1 MNLEQLNPIDFFL
14 AAYFFQLENLLNQEQ
29 NALGKVKFQ
38 SEEANTDEYFKAFV
52 AEIIAKNNSIS
63 MLEIENI
70 IINNNRFA
78 IKQLQ
83 GFKVIE
89 VILPN
94 ELSIEQKQEL
104 AKGKDGIYTN
114 PDILI
119 KIENG
124 ENVYFQTI
132 ELKSTKLNA
141 IPGSSIQQV
150 KPYEWVIFIK
160 RKQKIEIT
168 TGFYINSITEKLP
181 FPDRSPRP
189 QVAFN
194 TLSTW
199 NQTNRI
205 IENENLIYNIDK
217 ESEATKIQLLN
228 SWQDFL
234 TDEWLNIIKSEE
246 AKKNEKWFN
255 NAIRLFAI
263 KFLDYTQNLEEEEL
277 NDLYENLKKLTN
289 K

>member
-14 AAYFFQLENLLNQEQ
+14 AAYFFQLENLLNQEKKGL
-29 NALGKVKFQ
+29 AKVKFQ

-52 AEIIAKNNSIS
+52 ADIITKNNSIS
-63 MLEIENI
+63 TLEIENV
-70 IINNNRFA
+70 IINNNRFE
-78 IKQLQ
+78 IKELQ
-83 GFKVIE
+83 EFKIIE

-94 ELSIEQKQEL
+94 ELSIEQKQQS
-104 AKGKDGIYTN
+104 AKEKDGIYTN

-124 ENVYFQTI
+124 ENIYFQTI
-132 ELKSTKLNA
+132 ELKSTKVNA
-141 IPGSSIQQV
+141 ISGSSIQQV

-160 RKQKIEIT
+160 RNQKIEIT

-194 TLSTW
+194 TLSKW

-217 ESEATKIQLLN
+217 ESEATKIKLLN
-228 SWQDFL
+228 SWQNFL
-234 TDEWLNIIKSEE
+234 TDEWLDIIKSENVN
-246 AKKNEKWFN
+246 KNEKWFN
-255 NAIRLFAI
+255 NAIRLFAM
-263 KFLDYTQNLEEEEL
+263 KFLDYTETLDEKEL
-277 NDLYENLKKLTN
+277 NDLYERLKKLTQ
-289 K
+289 

>member
-14 AAYFFQLENLLNQEQ
+14 AAYFFQLENLLNQEKKGL
-29 NALGKVKFQ
+29 AKVKFQ

-52 AEIIAKNNSIS
+52 ADIITKNNSIS
-63 MLEIENI
+63 TLEIENV
-70 IINNNRFA
+70 IINNNRFE
-78 IKQLQ
+78 IKELQ
-83 GFKVIE
+83 EFKIIE

-94 ELSIEQKQEL
+94 ELSIEQKQQS
-104 AKGKDGIYTN
+104 AKEKDGIYTN

-124 ENVYFQTI
+124 ENIYFQTI
-132 ELKSTKLNA
+132 ELKSTKVNA
-141 IPGSSIQQV
+141 ISGSSIQQV

-160 RKQKIEIT
+160 RNQKIEIT

-194 TLSTW
+194 TLSKW

-217 ESEATKIQLLN
+217 ESEATKIKLLN
-228 SWQDFL
+228 SWQDSL
-234 TDEWLNIIKSEE
+234 TDEWLDVIKSENVN
-246 AKKNEKWFN
+246 KNEKWFN
-255 NAIRLFAI
+255 NAIRLFAM
-263 KFLDYTQNLEEEEL
+263 KFLDYTETLDEKEL
-277 NDLYENLKKLTN
+277 NDLYERLKKLTQ
-289 K
+289 

>member
-1 MNLEQLNPIDFFL
+1 MNIEQLEPIDFFL

-29 NALGKVKFQ
+29 KGLAKVKFQ

-52 AEIIAKNNSIS
+52 ADIITKNNSIS
-63 MLEIENI
+63 TLEIENI
-70 IINNNRFA
+70 IINKHRFE
-78 IKQLQ
+78 IKDLQ
-83 GFKVIE
+83 GFKITE

-94 ELSIEQKQEL
+94 ELSTEQKLQL
-104 AKGKDGIYTN
+104 AKEKEGIYTN

-119 KIENG
+119 KIEDG

-132 ELKSTKLNA
+132 ELKSTKVNA

-160 RKQKIEIT
+160 RNQKIEIT

-194 TLSTW
+194 TLSIW

-205 IENENLIYNIDK
+205 VENENLIYNINK
-217 ESEATKIQLLN
+217 ESEATKIKLLN
-228 SWQDFL
+228 NWQDFL
-234 TDEWLNIIKSEE
+234 TDEWLDIIQSENVN
-246 AKKNEKWFN
+246 KNEKWFN
-255 NAIRLFAI
+255 NAIRLFAM
-263 KFLDYTQNLEEEEL
+263 KFLDYTETLNEKEL
-277 NDLYENLKKLTN
+277 NDLHQKLKNLIK
-289 K
+289 

>member
-14 AAYFFQLENLLNQEQ
+14 AAYFFQLENLLNQEKKGL
-29 NALGKVKFQ
+29 AKVKFQ

-52 AEIIAKNNSIS
+52 ANIITKNNSIS
-63 MLEIENI
+63 TLEIENV
-70 IINNNRFA
+70 IINNNRFE
-78 IKQLQ
+78 IKELQ
-83 GFKVIE
+83 EFKIIE

-94 ELSIEQKQEL
+94 ELSIEQKQRL
-104 AKGKDGIYTN
+104 AKEKDGIYTN

-132 ELKSTKLNA
+132 ELKSTKVNA

-160 RKQKIEIT
+160 RNQKIEIT

-194 TLSTW
+194 TLSKW

-217 ESEATKIQLLN
+217 ESEATKIKLLN
-228 SWQDFL
+228 SWQNFL
-234 TDEWLNIIKSEE
+234 TDEWLDIIKSENVN
-246 AKKNEKWFN
+246 KNEKWFN
-255 NAIRLFAI
+255 NAIRLFAM
-263 KFLDYTQNLEEEEL
+263 KFLDYTETLDEKEL
-277 NDLYENLKKLTN
+277 NDLYERLKKLTQ
-289 K
+289 

>member
-14 AAYFFQLENLLNQEQ
+14 AAYFFQLENLLNQEKKGL
-29 NALGKVKFQ
+29 AKVKFQ

-52 AEIIAKNNSIS
+52 ADIITKNNSIS
-63 MLEIENI
+63 TLEIENV
-70 IINNNRFA
+70 IINNNRFE
-78 IKQLQ
+78 IKELQ
-83 GFKVIE
+83 EFKIIE

-94 ELSIEQKQEL
+94 ELSIEQKQQS
-104 AKGKDGIYTN
+104 AKEKDGIYTN

-124 ENVYFQTI
+124 ENIYFQTI
-132 ELKSTKLNA
+132 ELKSTKVNA
-141 IPGSSIQQV
+141 ISGSSIQQV

-160 RKQKIEIT
+160 RNQKIEIT

-194 TLSTW
+194 TLSKW

-217 ESEATKIQLLN
+217 ESEATKIKLLN

-234 TDEWLNIIKSEE
+234 TDEWLDIIKSENVN
-246 AKKNEKWFN
+246 KNEKWFN
-255 NAIRLFAI
+255 NAIRLFAM
-263 KFLDYTQNLEEEEL
+263 KFLDYTETLDEKEL
-277 NDLYENLKKLTN
+277 NDLYERLKKLTQ
-289 K
+289 

>member
-1 MNLEQLNPIDFFL
+1 M
-14 AAYFFQLENLLNQEQ
+14 QE
-29 NALGKVKFQ
+29 
-38 SEEANTDEYFKAFV
+38 FK
-52 AEIIAKNNSIS
+52 I
-63 MLEIENI
+63 
-70 IINNNRFA
+70 
-78 IKQLQ
+78 
-83 GFKVIE
+83 IE

-94 ELSIEQKQEL
+94 ELSIEQKQQS
-104 AKGKDGIYTN
+104 AKEKDGIYTN

-124 ENVYFQTI
+124 ENIYFQTI
-132 ELKSTKLNA
+132 ELKSTKVNA
-141 IPGSSIQQV
+141 ISGSSIQQV

-160 RKQKIEIT
+160 RNQKIEIT

-194 TLSTW
+194 TLSKW

-217 ESEATKIQLLN
+217 ESEATKIKLLN

-234 TDEWLNIIKSEE
+234 TDEWLDVIKSENVN
-246 AKKNEKWFN
+246 KNEKWFN
-255 NAIRLFAI
+255 NAIRLFAM
-263 KFLDYTQNLEEEEL
+263 KFLDYTETLDEKEL
-277 NDLYENLKKLTN
+277 NDLYERLKKLTQ
-289 K
+289 

>member
-14 AAYFFQLENLLNQEQ
+14 AAYFFQLENLLNQEKKGL
-29 NALGKVKFQ
+29 AKVKFQ

-52 AEIIAKNNSIS
+52 ADIITKNNSIS
-63 MLEIENI
+63 TLEIENV
-70 IINNNRFA
+70 IINNNRFE
-78 IKQLQ
+78 IKELQ
-83 GFKVIE
+83 EFKIIE

-94 ELSIEQKQEL
+94 ELSIEQKQQS
-104 AKGKDGIYTN
+104 AKEKDGIYTN

-124 ENVYFQTI
+124 ENIYFQTI
-132 ELKSTKLNA
+132 ELKSTKVNA
-141 IPGSSIQQV
+141 ISGSSIQQV

-160 RKQKIEIT
+160 RNQKIEIT

-194 TLSTW
+194 TLSKW

-217 ESEATKIQLLN
+217 ESEATKIKLLN

-234 TDEWLNIIKSEE
+234 TDEWLDVIKSENVN
-246 AKKNEKWFN
+246 KNEKWFN
-255 NAIRLFAI
+255 NAIRLFAM
-263 KFLDYTQNLEEEEL
+263 KFLDYTETLDEKEL
-277 NDLYENLKKLTN
+277 NDLYERLKKLTQ
-289 K
+289 

>member
-14 AAYFFQLENLLNQEQ
+14 AAYFFQLENLLNQEKKGL
-29 NALGKVKFQ
+29 AKVKFQ

-52 AEIIAKNNSIS
+52 ADIITKNNSIS
-63 MLEIENI
+63 TLEIENV
-70 IINNNRFA
+70 IINNNRFE
-78 IKQLQ
+78 IKELQ
-83 GFKVIE
+83 EFKIIE

-94 ELSIEQKQEL
+94 ELSIEQKQQS
-104 AKGKDGIYTN
+104 AKEKDGIYTN

-124 ENVYFQTI
+124 ENIYFQTI
-132 ELKSTKLNA
+132 ELKSTKVNA
-141 IPGSSIQQV
+141 ISGSSIQQV

-160 RKQKIEIT
+160 RNQKIEIT

-194 TLSTW
+194 TLSKW

-217 ESEATKIQLLN
+217 ESEATKIKLLN
-228 SWQDFL
+228 SWQNFL
-234 TDEWLNIIKSEE
+234 TDEWLDIIKSENVN
-246 AKKNEKWFN
+246 KNEKWFN
-255 NAIRLFAI
+255 NAIRLFAM
-263 KFLDYTQNLEEEEL
+263 KFLDYTETLDEKEL
-277 NDLYENLKKLTN
+277 NDLYERLN
-289 K
+289 

>member
-14 AAYFFQLENLLNQEQ
+14 AAYFFQLENLLNQEKKGL
-29 NALGKVKFQ
+29 AKVKFQ

-52 AEIIAKNNSIS
+52 ADIITKNNSIS
-63 MLEIENI
+63 TLEIENV
-70 IINNNRFA
+70 IINNNRFE
-78 IKQLQ
+78 IKELQ
-83 GFKVIE
+83 EFKIIE

-94 ELSIEQKQEL
+94 ELSIEQKQQS
-104 AKGKDGIYTN
+104 AKEKDGIYTN

-124 ENVYFQTI
+124 ENIYFQTI
-132 ELKSTKLNA
+132 ELKSIKVNA
-141 IPGSSIQQV
+141 ISGSSIQQV

-160 RKQKIEIT
+160 RNQKIEIT

-194 TLSTW
+194 TLSKW

-217 ESEATKIQLLN
+217 ESEATKIKLLN
-228 SWQDFL
+228 SWQNFL
-234 TDEWLNIIKSEE
+234 TDEWLDIIKSENVN
-246 AKKNEKWFN
+246 KNEKWFN
-255 NAIRLFAI
+255 NAIRLFAM
-263 KFLDYTQNLEEEEL
+263 KFLDYTETLDEKEL
-277 NDLYENLKKLTN
+277 NDLYERLKKLTQ
-289 K
+289 

>member
-14 AAYFFQLENLLNQEQ
+14 AAYFFQLENLLNQEKKGL
-29 NALGKVKFQ
+29 AKVKFQ

-52 AEIIAKNNSIS
+52 ANIITKNNSIS
-63 MLEIENI
+63 TLEIENV
-70 IINNNRFA
+70 IINNNRFE
-78 IKQLQ
+78 IKELQ
-83 GFKVIE
+83 EFKIIE

-94 ELSIEQKQEL
+94 ELSIEQKQQS
-104 AKGKDGIYTN
+104 AKEKDGIYTN

-124 ENVYFQTI
+124 ENIYFQTI
-132 ELKSTKLNA
+132 EVKSTKVNA
-141 IPGSSIQQV
+141 ISGSSIQQV

-160 RKQKIEIT
+160 RNQKIEIT

-194 TLSTW
+194 TLSKW

-217 ESEATKIQLLN
+217 ESEATKIKLLN
-228 SWQDFL
+228 SWQNFL
-234 TDEWLNIIKSEE
+234 TDEWLDVIKSENVN
-246 AKKNEKWFN
+246 KNEKWFN
-255 NAIRLFAI
+255 NAIRLFAM
-263 KFLDYTQNLEEEEL
+263 KFSDYTETLDEKEL
-277 NDLYENLKKLTN
+277 NDLYERLKKLTQ
-289 K
+289 

>member
-14 AAYFFQLENLLNQEQ
+14 AAYFFQLENLLNQEKKGL
-29 NALGKVKFQ
+29 AKVKFQ

-52 AEIIAKNNSIS
+52 ADIITKNNSIS
-63 MLEIENI
+63 TLEIENV
-70 IINNNRFA
+70 IINNNRFE
-78 IKQLQ
+78 IKELQ
-83 GFKVIE
+83 EFKIIE

-94 ELSIEQKQEL
+94 ELSIEQKQQS
-104 AKGKDGIYTN
+104 AKEKDGIYTN

-124 ENVYFQTI
+124 ENIYFQTI
-132 ELKSTKLNA
+132 ELKSTKVNA

-160 RKQKIEIT
+160 RNQKIEIT
-168 TGFYINSITEKLP
+168 TGFYINSIIEKLP

-194 TLSTW
+194 TLSKW

-217 ESEATKIQLLN
+217 ESEATKIKLLN
-228 SWQDFL
+228 SWQNFL
-234 TDEWLNIIKSEE
+234 TDEWLDIIKSENVN
-246 AKKNEKWFN
+246 KNEKWFN
-255 NAIRLFAI
+255 NAIRLFAM
-263 KFLDYTQNLEEEEL
+263 KFLDYTETLDEKEL
-277 NDLYENLKKLTN
+277 NDLYERLKKLTQ
-289 K
+289 